1 MNVIIDTNVLI
12 SAALFKNSIP
22 DLALSKALLNGK
34 ILVSQQTLQEL
45 INTLLK
51 PKLAKYISTKDSFA
65 FVKRIENTALWV
77 DVDENITVCRDP
89 KDNRYLELAISGKAR
104 FIITGDKDLLILH
117 PFRNISILSPSNFLE
132 FRL

>member
-1 MNVIIDTNVLI
+1 MNVIVDTNVLI

-34 ILVSQQTLQEL
+34 ILVSQNTLQEL

-65 FVKRIENTALWV
+65 FVKRIGNTALCI
-77 DVDENITVCRDP
+77 DVNETITVCRDP
-89 KDNRYLELAISGKAR
+89 KDNKYLELAISGKADL
-104 FIITGDKDLLILH
+104 IITGDADLLVLH
-117 PFRNISILSPSNFLE
+117 PYLGISIVTPKYFIDHY
-132 FRL
+132 

>member
-1 MNVIIDTNVLI
+1 MNVIVDTNVLI

-34 ILVSQQTLQEL
+34 ILVSQNTLQEL

-65 FVKRIENTALWV
+65 FVKRIENTALCI
-77 DVDENITVCRDP
+77 DVNETITVCRDP
-89 KDNRYLELAISGKAR
+89 KDNKYLELAISGKADL
-104 FIITGDKDLLILH
+104 IITGDADLLVLH
-117 PFRNISILSPSNFLE
+117 PYLGISIITPKYFIE
-132 FRL
+132 HY